1 MYSVSES
8 LVTFTRTTLARL
20 LGATVIISLLPLPRD
35 YVLSNA
41 GEVIFAHPR
50 STTTGPANVLAIA
63 PYLLL
68 IAIASWTRDD
78 ALLPPDRWALYSF
91 CAKLC

>member
-8 LVTFTRTTLARL
+8 LGTFTRTTLARL
-20 LGATVIISLLPLPRD
+20 LGAVIISLLPLPRD

-41 GEVIFAHPR
+41 SEAIFAHPR
-50 STTTGPANVLAIA
+50 STTTGPANVWAIA